1 MKKIFLMA
9 VIVASAF
16 CSFYVSAQ
24 DPDIAAIISQKA
36 IKSDSLSTMLG
47 KLCGTRASMEHSSA
61 ASRQA
66 VLKSLVDALSIDSQ
80 DEEYKQ
86 GYSLA
91 NLFFQIAEGMKKDKG
106 IDMNLGSY
114 SKSFLT
120 TFADTVTV
128 DVNATL
134 RDINIEARRLIE
146 EIGALQ
152 KDSLTS
158 QASLIALKSDSLS
171 CNLGH
176 FYGTQVREVCKQK
189 KLSEAQVSRLLE
201 GFNYGVNVDEGDKP
215 LIDGKSFADE
225 FIGTKEN
232 AKHQIGIDYNKDL
245 FIAAFAD
252 VLNDPAVP
260 TQEQY
265 MVLENQFKTY
275 AAGVENFARENSA
288 EALTHRTMGKKYIEN
303 IMSKDPG
310 YIQTPSGLV
319 YKILAP
325 GSGKQ
330 FGADDKINVM
340 YKGTHVDGTT
350 FDESKEP
357 VVFSPGQVVP
367 GFREAL
373 MMMRPGAKM
382 IAVLP
387 HDIAYGAR
395 GAGDVIKPYETLV
408 FEIETPSLAEE
419 APAPA
424 ASSQPAAKPA
434 AKTSTKPA
442 QTKSTTK
449 AASKPTTK
457 TRKKK

>member
-1 MKKIFLMA
+1 MIYMKKIFLLA
-9 VIVASAF
+9 VIAVAAS
-16 CSFYVSAQ
+16 CSFFASAQ

-36 IKSDSLSTMLG
+36 VKSDSLSTMLG
-47 KLCGTRASMEHSSA
+47 KLCGTRAAMEHSSA

-66 VLKSLVDALSIDSQ
+66 VLTSLVDALSIDSQ

-106 IDMNLGSY
+106 IDMNLESY
-114 SKSFLT
+114 SKSFLS
-120 TFADTVTV
+120 TFADTATV
-128 DVNATL
+128 DVNAAL

-146 EIGALQ
+146 EVGALQ
-152 KDSLTS
+152 KDSLVS
-158 QASLIALKSDSLS
+158 QTNLIALKSDSLS
-171 CNLGH
+171 CNLGR
-176 FYGTQVREVCKQK
+176 FYGTQLREFCKQK
-189 KLSEAQVSRLLE
+189 NFSEAQTLRLLE
-201 GFNYGVNVDEGDKP
+201 GFNYGVNVDENDKP
-215 LIDGKSFADE
+215 LVDGKGFADE
-225 FIGTKEN
+225 FISTKEN
-232 AKHQIGIDYNKDL
+232 AKRQIEINYNKDL
-245 FIAAFAD
+245 FVAAFAD
-252 VLNDPAVP
+252 VLNDPTVP
-260 TQEQY
+260 TEEQY
-265 MVLENQFKTY
+265 MALENQFKTY

-373 MMMRPGAKM
+373 MMMRPGAKL

-395 GAGDVIKPYETLV
+395 GAGGVIKPYETLV
-408 FEIETPSLAEE
+408 FEIETLGLAEE
-419 APAPA
+419 APAPEA
-424 ASSQPAAKPA
+424 APSQPATKPAAKPA
-434 AKTSTKPA
+434 SKPA
-442 QTKSTTK
+442 AKP
-449 AASKPTTK
+449 ASKPASK